1 MNMFNDVFIE
11 NQIIQNCLKNYNINL
26 DLELEYYPPDVRS
39 ILKYMHNHLFE
50 NTLTIKEEK
59 LACRIRNNN
68 ISTKFR
74 LLIGMGIKEYVM
86 NQRLKAA
93 ETVLKET
100 EVSIYLL
107 ANAIGYT

>member
-26 DLELEYYPPDVRS
+26 DLELEYYPPDVRK
-39 ILKYMHNHLFE
+39 ILKYVHDHIFE
-50 NTLTIKEEK
+50 NTLTIQGVKQ
-59 LACRIRNNN
+59 ACKVRNNN

-86 NQRLKAA
+86 N
-93 ETVLKET
+93 
-100 EVSIYLL
+100 
-107 ANAIGYT
+107 